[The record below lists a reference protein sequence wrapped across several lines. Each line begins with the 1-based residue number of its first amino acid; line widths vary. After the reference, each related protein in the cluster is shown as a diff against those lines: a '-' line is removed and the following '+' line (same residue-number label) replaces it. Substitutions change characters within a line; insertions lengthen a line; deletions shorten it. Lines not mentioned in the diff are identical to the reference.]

1 MSKEIYVSYRYAGNS
16 EVKPYC
22 DWLLLSGEQHNMNTK
37 SGLKRIYEV
46 LQTVVAD
53 NINSDVMVP
62 DGDIVILYM
71 KELTSE

>member
-22 DWLLLSGEQHNMNTK
+22 DWLLLSGAQHNINTK

-53 NINSDVMVP
+53 NINSDVMVQ

-71 KELTSE
+71 KELISE